1 MSSLGTVTGTKFL
14 DLRLV
19 TVTQTMTKNNKIS
32 LKSPIISTII
42 SFTKLLNSRN
52 HRSLCQSGKHL
63 FADIFLGIITALFEI
78 SLNCNCNLEYLSYL
92 GENEELTGTKVPH
105 MKVTGN
111 VTKFHLKSNFPIPGY
126 APCTLVTGGRVLHR
140 HGLCARAHF

>member
-19 TVTQTMTKNNKIS
+19 TVTQTVTKNNKIS
-32 LKSPIISTII
+32 LKFPIISTII
-42 SFTKLLNSRN
+42 SFRELLNSRN
-52 HRSLCQSGKHL
+52 LRSLCQNCKNL

-78 SLNCNCNLEYLSYL
+78 SWNCNCNLEYLSYL

-105 MKVTGN
+105 TKVTGT
-111 VTKFHLKSNFPIPGY
+111 VTKFHLKSNFPIPACMY
-126 APCTLVTGGRVLHR
+126 TRDRLLSTHLSQS
-140 HGLCARAHF
+140 